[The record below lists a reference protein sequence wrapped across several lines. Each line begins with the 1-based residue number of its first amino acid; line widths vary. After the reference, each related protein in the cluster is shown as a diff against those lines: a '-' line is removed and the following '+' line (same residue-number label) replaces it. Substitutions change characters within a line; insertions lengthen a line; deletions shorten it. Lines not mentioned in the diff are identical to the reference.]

1 LLPGIDL
8 HQLKNRRRMSSD
20 KNDLDEKLRFNAV
33 VEVLVTLLI
42 LAAALL
48 ILNAL

>member
-1 LLPGIDL
+1 
-8 HQLKNRRRMSSD
+8 MSSD